1 MSDRLS
7 TLTPHDWDQIIPAA
21 NGCVSGTSDEWPH
34 LRKAIEK
41 ITGKPFGM
49 RRHSLWLQG
58 FCEGVV
64 ACRTAAEPASEYV
77 DKAKELSPQGW
88 IQYFKPMGAEE

>member
-7 TLTPHDWDQIIPAA
+7 TLTDHDWDQIIPAA

-41 ITGKPFGM
+41 ITGKPFGV

-58 FCEGVV
+58 FCEGIV
-64 ACRTAAEPASEYV
+64 ACRNASEPAGWVVEKVTYF
-77 DKAKELSPQGW
+77 SPQGK
-88 IQYFKPMGAEE
+88 QSHFRTKETE